1 MKKLIIIVGMFVCIA
16 SNRLFAQ
23 IPGNL
28 DSSFGVAGKVMSVFP
43 DKCEEMYLVSQ
54 KRLSNGKFL
63 TLVETYQTTLDNNYI
78 STNYLVRMQAD
89 GSMDINFGQGGKTIL
104 SFGAR
109 TLLLQKDGKIL
120 LLGNNGDEIVVS
132 QYSADGVIDQ
142 SFGTAGIEYTGIFS
156 FLRAAQLQ
164 EDGKIL
170 IGAAVMGNTRLLLGR
185 LMADGSR
192 DFSFGE
198 DGIKLIDFSEN
209 NQSEW
214 ISGINVLP
222 DARILLTGISY
233 QNNIYYT
240 TLLRLKSDGQADST
254 FSSDGKHLVPFSIF
268 FNYKTILHA
277 DEKITI
283 GGIYYYNNYANT
295 GFIITRYLANG
306 NADSSFGING
316 IRTGNAGGSKDF
328 MGDFMIQT
336 DGKIVAVGNSAGK
349 FALLRFSSNGNP
361 DNTFSGDGKQ
371 TTAFGSYQSNANK
384 VYQLD
389 DGKILLTGTVQI
401 NDSTNALAMARYH
414 SGINVWV
421 QELKQLPEVKVYP
434 NPVMNE
440 LHIEY
445 TLLNSENM
453 NISLHDLNGRIVKI
467 MMQNEFRHAGIYHEY
482 FDLDEEIPHGIYILR
497 ITQGNNYKS
506 VRLVK

>member
-1 MKKLIIIVGMFVCIA
+1 MFVCMV

-28 DSSFGVAGKVMSVFP
+28 DSSFGVAGKVINVFP
-43 DKCEEMYLVSQ
+43 DKCEELSIISQ
-54 KRLSNGKFL
+54 KMLGNGMFL
-63 TLVETYQTTLDNNYI
+63 TLVETYQLTPDNDYI
-78 STNYLVRMQAD
+78 STCYLLRMQAD
-89 GSMDINFGQGGKTIL
+89 GSMDLNFGQGGKTIL
-104 SFGAR
+104 SFGVR

-132 QYSADGVIDQ
+132 RYSADGAIDQ
-142 SFGTAGIEYTGIFS
+142 AYGLAGIEYTGIFS

-170 IGAAVMGNTRLLLGR
+170 IGAAVMGNTKLLLGR

-222 DARILLTGISY
+222 DSRILLTGISY

-240 TLLRLKSDGQADST
+240 ILLRLKPDGQADST

-268 FNYKTILHA
+268 FNNKTILHA
-277 DEKITI
+277 DGKITI

-295 GFIITRYLANG
+295 GFIVTRYLTNG

-336 DGKIVAVGNSAGK
+336 DGKIVAVGNSSGK

-384 VYQLD
+384 VYQLN

-401 NDSTNALAMARYH
+401 NDSTYALAMARYH
-414 SGINVWV
+414 SGINVSV
-421 QELKQLPEVKVYP
+421 QEIKQLTEVKVYP
-434 NPVMNE
+434 NPVLSE

-445 TLLNSENM
+445 ALSKSEIM
-453 NISLHDLNGRIVKI
+453 NISLYDLNGKCVETL
-467 MMQNEFRHAGIYHEY
+467 MQNEFHHAGLYHET
-482 FDLDEEIPHGIYILR
+482 FELDEEIPHGIYILR

-506 VRLVK
+506 IRLVK